1 MGVQELFQFLVA
13 AGSSAP
19 SADNMQPWRF
29 RLDADD
35 LVLMYDTS
43 RIGKV
48 IFPVNHQA
56 TLITMGAVIEN
67 IHQACRHLGLN
78 LAFETGIP
86 DSAPFEFLRVRLPLR
101 SGNIFSEN
109 LPWLHRHTNRLPFSK
124 APLPSSLKDF
134 LSVQAEGQVK
144 TQVISTSTAIN
155 NVARLVRLASQVR
168 FQTREIHDW
177 FSRSLRFSQE
187 QVQSGNG
194 LDVATFDLPP
204 GGRALL
210 KAITADWRYMSF
222 FNQCG
227 GYKFL
232 AAVEAA
238 SIAKAGAI
246 IAIVGPGD
254 SADALNA
261 GRLME
266 RIWVVLNVAG
276 YGVQPYYVVSDQLTR
291 LAQGSVP
298 PKLQQK
304 IRELEKEAASSFHFK
319 GNDCLHML
327 LRVGLP
333 IRSPKRSL
341 RLPQQEIVLWNR
353 FNASFTELQSFA
365 RGHHA

>member
-1 MGVQELFQFLVA
+1 MGVQEIFRFLVE

-19 SADNMQPWRF
+19 SADNMQPWHF

-35 LVLMYDTS
+35 LVLMYDAN
-43 RIGKV
+43 RMGKA
-48 IFPVNHQA
+48 IFPVDHQA

-67 IHQACRHLGLN
+67 LYQACGQLGLT
-78 LAFETGIP
+78 LVFKTGIP
-86 DSAPFEFLRVRLPLR
+86 ESAPYEFLRITLTPRIKNTFPA
-101 SGNIFSEN
+101 N
-109 LPWLHRHTNRLPFSK
+109 LPWLNRHTNRLPFSK
-124 APLPSSLKDF
+124 TPLPGTLKDF
-134 LSVQAEGQVK
+134 LSAQAEGHVK
-144 TQVISTSTAIN
+144 TQVMDAVPSIANI
-155 NVARLVRLASQVR
+155 ARLVRHASQAR

-177 FSRSLRFSQE
+177 FSQSLRFSQE

-210 KAITADWRYMSF
+210 RTITADWRYMSF

-246 IAIVGPGD
+246 LAIVGPGD
-254 SADALNA
+254 PAEALNV

-266 RIWVVLNVAG
+266 RVWIALNEAG

-291 LAQGSVP
+291 LVQGSVP

-304 IRELEKEAASSFHFK
+304 IRELEQEVAATFHLQ

-327 LRVGLP
+327 LRVGHP
-333 IRSPKRSL
+333 IRAPKRSL
-341 RLPQQEIVLWNR
+341 RLPVQELV
-353 FNASFTELQSFA
+353 
-365 RGHHA
+365 